1 MRICSLFPAGTEWLY
16 ALGLGDALVGVS
28 HECTYPPEAAQKPI
42 VIRPRIAVDALS
54 SDEIHTAVRQALASS
69 GTLYEL
75 DLERLT
81 QLQPDLIVT
90 QALCEV
96 CAIGAHEVIEAL
108 RTLPRA
114 PRIVSLHAHT
124 LDELFGELRL
134 LGHVTHRNQEAGQ
147 LVASLSQRMDR
158 VRARIPSTCASP
170 RVCCLEWLQP
180 LMVAGHW
187 VPEMVERSGG
197 MDVLGH
203 PGEPSYVV
211 TSEAVIAAQP
221 DILVLMPCG
230 FSMERT
236 HHELPRLAN
245 QTWWRALPAAQHRR
259 VYVVNGPAYFNCP
272 GPRLIDGVEIF
283 ANLFHP
289 TSAAAVMPSDAA
301 ELVSA
306 P

>member
-1 MRICSLFPAGTEWLY
+1 MRICSLFPGGTEWLY
-16 ALGLGDALVGVS
+16 ALGLGDAVVGVS
-28 HECTYPPEAAQKPI
+28 HECTYPPEASKKPV
-42 VIRPRIAVDALS
+42 VICPRVNVDSLS
-54 SDEIHTAVRQALASS
+54 SDEIHTAVRQALASNEA
-69 GTLYEL
+69 LYGL
-75 DLERLT
+75 DLQRLA

-90 QALCEV
+90 QTLCEV
-96 CAIGAHEVIEAL
+96 CAIGARHVAEAL
-108 RTLPRA
+108 RALPRA

-124 LDELFGELRL
+124 LEQLFGELRL
-134 LGHVTHRNQEAGQ
+134 LGHVTNRSRVAGQ
-147 LVASLSQRMDR
+147 LVVSLTQRMDR
-158 VRARIPSTCASP
+158 VRARIPSTSAPP

-187 VPEMVERSGG
+187 VPEMVERAGG
-197 MDVLGH
+197 MDVLGR
-203 PGEPSYVV
+203 PGEPSYIV
-211 TSEAVIAAQP
+211 TEDAVLAAQP
-221 DILVLMPCG
+221 DILVVMPCG

-236 HHELPRLAN
+236 HHELPRLAS
-245 QTWWRALPAAQHRR
+245 QAWWRALPAVQHRR

-289 TSAAAVMPSDAA
+289 TSAATAMPSDAV